1 MSRSV
6 RFLQLNVQK
15 RRNVQHSVMND
26 VNLKEY
32 AALVISEPYVLEMD
46 GKVTTSPMGHQ
57 GWMAILPSKRH
68 DGRWAVRSMLWVR
81 RDIECE
87 QVDVPSADL
96 TVALLRLPDRSVLL
110 ASVYVEGGN
119 AAALSGTISLLNE
132 AIYIAQR
139 RGGPRLDVVVA
150 GDFNRHDQLWG
161 GDEVRPQRQGEADP
175 IIDFMNKWSLE
186 SLLPRGTTTWQNGIY
201 ATTIDLMLASQ
212 ELASSVLKC
221 KIHDTE
227 HGSDHRA
234 IETSFDVDVPEHT
247 TQPRLLFKNAP
258 WNAI

>member
-1 MSRSV
+1 MSRSL

-26 VNLKEY
+26 VSLKEY

-81 RDIECE
+81 KDVECE

-96 TVALLRLPDRSVLL
+96 TVALLRLPDWSVLL
-110 ASVYVEGGN
+110 PSVCVEGSN
-119 AAALSGTISLLNE
+119 AAALSGTMNSLNE
-132 AIYIAQR
+132 AIHIAQR

-150 GDFNRHDQLWG
+150 GDFNRHDRLWG
-161 GDEVRPQRQGEADP
+161 GKEVRPKRQGEADP
-175 IIDFMNKWSLE
+175 IIVQSRRRSMLTSLSTLSNLDCCSKMLPGTRSE
-186 SLLPRGTTTWQNGIY
+186 STSLTRY
-201 ATTIDLMLASQ
+201 TIDQ
-212 ELASSVLKC
+212 HVV
-221 KIHDTE
+221 
-227 HGSDHRA
+227 
-234 IETSFDVDVPEHT
+234 TSRGRPT
-247 TQPRLLFKNAP
+247 
-258 WNAI
+258 I

>member
-1 MSRSV
+1 
-6 RFLQLNVQK
+6 
-15 RRNVQHSVMND
+15 MND
-26 VNLKEY
+26 TDLKEY
-32 AALVISEPYVLEMD
+32 TALVMSEPYVLEMD
-46 GKVTTSPMGHQ
+46 GKVITSPMGHQ
-57 GWMAILPSKRH
+57 GWMAILTSKRH

-119 AAALSGTISLLNE
+119 ATALSGTINLLNE
-132 AIYIAQR
+132 AIHIAQR

-161 GDEVRPQRQGEADP
+161 GDEVRSQRQGEADP

-186 SLLPRGTTTWQNGIY
+186 SLVPCGTTTWQNGIY
-201 ATTIDLMLASQ
+201 ANVTDG
-212 ELASSVLKC
+212 V
-221 KIHDTE
+221 
-227 HGSDHRA
+227 
-234 IETSFDVDVPEHT
+234 
-247 TQPRLLFKNAP
+247 TQQMG
-258 WNAI
+258 